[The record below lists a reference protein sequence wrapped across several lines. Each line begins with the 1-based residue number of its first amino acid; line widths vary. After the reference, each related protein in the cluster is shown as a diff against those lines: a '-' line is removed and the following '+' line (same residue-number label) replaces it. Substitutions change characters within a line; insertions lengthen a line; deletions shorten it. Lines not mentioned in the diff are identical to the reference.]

1 MLNIEDINNME
12 LYSDTINIFKV
23 YSTTNYIEHDVE
35 IKDVLYE
42 CTYVLNNAICGAQ
55 DKLIYDLLIID
66 NYQLIHIYK
75 FVLKKMI
82 DFKRDKFMDSCI
94 VSLYKIYNSSENVMN
109 DNEPI
114 KNLILKEGII
124 DLVEKILN
132 RGKLSE
138 AINKYGCMLIEG
150 IKNSEDFNLN
160 I

>member
-1 MLNIEDINNME
+1 
-12 LYSDTINIFKV
+12 
-23 YSTTNYIEHDVE
+23 
-35 IKDVLYE
+35 
-42 CTYVLNNAICGAQ
+42 
-55 DKLIYDLLIID
+55 
-66 NYQLIHIYK
+66 
-75 FVLKKMI
+75 
-82 DFKRDKFMDSCI
+82 
-94 VSLYKIYNSSENVMN
+94 MN